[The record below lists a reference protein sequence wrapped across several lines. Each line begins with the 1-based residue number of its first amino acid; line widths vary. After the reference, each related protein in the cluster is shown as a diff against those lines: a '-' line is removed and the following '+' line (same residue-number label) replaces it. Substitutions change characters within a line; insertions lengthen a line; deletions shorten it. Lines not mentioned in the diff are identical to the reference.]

1 MLMGNL
7 FMALSAPACARAHA
21 HEGAQPLPMGL
32 VGQEKVQPPR
42 TRKTRGSRGSV

>member
-7 FMALSAPACARAHA
+7 FMALSAPACARA